1 MKADNVRK
9 GMIFERVVRRLKK
22 QPLPNGASVMKDQ
35 LFEVVEHERRELNG
49 YLIDQVLMGN
59 LMDRSGVMVEMS
71 ELCNPKEWRHHEN
84 ALLFEEKRIVE
95 ISSRRVEFTNHDPI
109 ELEATQREIE
119 PEEVGAS
126 TEKKIERALKQVEA
140 RTMDQR
146 PRSNVVVINKEVVK
160 AEPEP
165 EVIDP
170 DVQVVEQKDYSK
182 YGSYTIDNLD
192 LLVNSFMTPKIA
204 LKAKPKGNSLYV
216 MAVETDWAAFADL
229 KYTVREVRE
238 KSVRTTQ
245 SGGSGKLT
253 FQRVL
258 HRLMEGLVWFGT
270 GKHKQALT
278 DFLQRRAF
286 EKQRGEEK

>member
-1 MKADNVRK
+1 MKADQLRK

-140 RTMDQR
+140 RTIDQR

-160 AEPEP
+160 A
-165 EVIDP
+165 DP

-192 LLVNSFMTPKIA
+192 LLVNAFMTPKIA
-204 LKAKPKGNSLYV
+204 LKAKPKGSSLYV

-258 HRLMEGLVWFGT
+258 HRLMEGLVWFGS

-278 DFLQRRAF
+278 VFLQRRAF